1 MSLKVSVGDT
11 VGPGQDLARS
21 GDSGLSRGPH
31 LHFTVLRCALA
42 LGELLDFCETVPTTF
57 RNTRPH
63 PQGLIGS
70 PTSAL
75 GGGEVY
81 EAEVLGMGR

>member
-31 LHFTVLRCALA
+31 LHFTVL
-42 LGELLDFCETVPTTF
+42 
-57 RNTRPH
+57 
-63 PQGLIGS
+63 QGLIGS